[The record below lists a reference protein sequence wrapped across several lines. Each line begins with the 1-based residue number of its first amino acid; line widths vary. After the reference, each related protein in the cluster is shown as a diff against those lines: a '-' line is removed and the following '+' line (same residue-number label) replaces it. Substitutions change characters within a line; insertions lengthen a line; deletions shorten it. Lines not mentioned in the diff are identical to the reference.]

1 MGFLYLQHIKVET
14 ECVEEAE
21 IYEGDLSWDNFV
33 VNWSQSFNIL
43 NNIIL
48 NILNN
53 SLVAQMEKNI
63 RAI

>member
-43 NNIIL
+43 N
-48 NILNN
+48 ILNN

-63 RAI
+63 PAI